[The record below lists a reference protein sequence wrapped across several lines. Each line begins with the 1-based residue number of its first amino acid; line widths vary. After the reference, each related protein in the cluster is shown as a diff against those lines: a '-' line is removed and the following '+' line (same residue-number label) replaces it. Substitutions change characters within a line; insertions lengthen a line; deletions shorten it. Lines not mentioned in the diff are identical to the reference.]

1 MTKKIVIIGGDAA
14 GMSAA
19 SKAKKVNPDLDVIVF
34 EKGPHISYAACGIPY
49 YISGVVD
56 DWKKLVILTPDEA
69 IQKRHVDVRVHHEV
83 LSIDP
88 ANRQVMA
95 RNLLGNESFFES
107 YDKLIIATGA
117 KPRVPQIS
125 GLDLPGVFML
135 RTIQD
140 GIDIKSYIKENQ
152 PKSVVVVGGGYIG
165 LEMVEAF
172 RRLGL
177 DVTVI
182 EQLDRI
188 MVSVD
193 AEIATVIEEELHKND
208 VKIYLRSTLSGI
220 KTDKDGSLAL
230 DVAGGPGK
238 INADM
243 VLISIG
249 VQANADLAKA
259 AGIRLGK
266 RGGIRINEKMET
278 TFANIYAAGDC
289 AEYKHIVSGRNTYI
303 PLAPAANKGGRVAG
317 ENAAGGNAVFP
328 GILGT
333 SITKIFDLEVARTGL
348 SYRDLSE
355 TVYSKVKQISI
366 TEKNRAHYYPD
377 AEKLTIRII
386 AEQRSNRILGA
397 QIIGG
402 KGTAKKIDLL
412 ALAIMNN
419 MTLDDIHQL
428 DLAYAPP
435 FSPVYDPILI
445 AANVGL
451 RSK

>member
-1 MTKKIVIIGGDAA
+1 MTQKIVIIGGDAA

-19 SKAKKVNPDLDVIVF
+19 SKAKRVRPELDVIVF

-49 YISGVVD
+49 YVSGVVE
-56 DWKKLVILTPDEA
+56 DWKNLVIFTPEQA
-69 IQKRHVDVRVHHEV
+69 LQKRNIKVHIFHEV
-83 LSIDP
+83 LSIDSEK
-88 ANRQVMA
+88 RQLTV
-95 RNLLGNESFFES
+95 RKIETNEIFTES
-107 YDKLIIATGA
+107 YDKCIIAVGA
-117 KPRVPQIS
+117 RPRVPQIP
-125 GLDLPGVFML
+125 GMDLSGVFML
-135 RTIQD
+135 RSIQD
-140 GIDIKSYIKENQ
+140 GIDIKTFIEVNQ

-172 RRLGL
+172 RRLNL

-182 EQLDRI
+182 EQLDRVL
-188 MVSVD
+188 VSVD
-193 AEIATVIEEELHKND
+193 AEIATIVEEELHKND
-208 VKIYLRSTLSGI
+208 VKIYLRSTITGI
-220 KTDKDGSLAL
+220 KRDKDGSLAL

-243 VLISIG
+243 VLVSIG
-249 VQANADLAKA
+249 VQANTELAKT
-259 AGIRLGK
+259 AGVRLGK

-278 TFANIYAAGDC
+278 TVNHIYAAGDC

-303 PLAPAANKGGRVAG
+303 PLAPAANKGGRIAG

-355 TVYSKVKQISI
+355 TVYSKVKQVSI
-366 TEKNRAHYYPD
+366 TEKNRARYYPD
-377 AEKLTIRII
+377 AQELTIRLI
-386 AEQRSNRILGA
+386 AEQRTNRLLGA

-402 KGTAKKIDLL
+402 LGTGKKIDLF
-412 ALAIMNN
+412 ALAIMKN
-419 MTLDDIHQL
+419 MTLDDLQNL

-435 FSPVYDPILI
+435 FSPVYDPILL

-451 RSK
+451 KS